1 GILFNSDKKAFTKA
15 DVYVSNGEIIAEEDI
30 EETDQLME
38 WDAGGNYVS
47 PGFIDM
53 HVHVF
58 ENYAKIGINADKVGI
73 KQGVTTVVDAGS
85 TGYKDF
91 EQFKNIINQ
100 STTEILS
107 LLNISSSGLV
117 DGLDELSAPEK
128 LMSEGAWET
137 IKGTESAIVGLK
149 ARMSQSVVGDQ
160 GIRPLEHARKLADK
174 TDVPIMVH
182 IGSPPPPLNEIL
194 PLL

>member
-1 GILFNSDKKAFTKA
+1 KLTPFLKNKGFMQVQMRKRLSYSILKRRINNMSEITVIKIGILFNSDKKAFTKA

-100 STTEILS
+100 STTEIL
-107 LLNISSSGLV
+107 
-117 DGLDELSAPEK
+117 
-128 LMSEGAWET
+128 
-137 IKGTESAIVGLK
+137 
-149 ARMSQSVVGDQ
+149 
-160 GIRPLEHARKLADK
+160 
-174 TDVPIMVH
+174 
-182 IGSPPPPLNEIL
+182 
-194 PLL
+194 